1 MSGREIRRRD
11 FLASGLLT
19 VGAAVFGPA
28 LWRGLSA
35 AAAPAQPGEGPYG
48 PLQEPD
54 ENGLM
59 LPKGFT
65 SRVIAQSTLPVLPS
79 AYVWHIFPDG
89 GATFPT
95 DDRGWIYVSNSE
107 VPQIG
112 GAGAI
117 RFTKDGDVAGAYPI
131 LSRTSTNC
139 AGGPTPWGTWLSCEE
154 TDTGRVWE
162 CDPTGERPAE
172 VRPAMGTFTHEAA
185 AIDPVGKR
193 AYLTEDAGDG
203 RFYRF
208 TPDAYPSLTTGTLEA
223 AKVADLKAVLAGGR
237 SDVTWLPIGDPTA
250 GAVPTRQQQ
259 PQATPFDGG
268 EGCWYDT
275 HSVYFTTKGDNR
287 VWIYRPQQETIEL
300 LYDAARASDPILTG
314 VDNVFVSPKSG
325 DVFVAEDGGDLDVV
339 ILTPNRVAA
348 RLLKVTGDAHRGSEL
363 TGPAMNPSG
372 DRLYF
377 SSQRGRGLPVPVGF
391 EIGSGFGITY
401 EITGPFRKAR
411 VLGAEAPATNR
422 RPARRDAQP
431 RPEAPSADLPAT
443 GAANL
448 APAGA
453 ALLGAAGVAAATA
466 GAAGRR
472 ERREGRADPSAVS
485 DPS

>member
-1 MSGREIRRRD
+1 MSREIRRRD
-11 FLASGLLT
+11 FLASGLVT
-19 VGAAVFGPA
+19 VGAAIFGPA

-54 ENGLM
+54 QNGLM

-89 GATFPT
+89 GATFAT
-95 DDRGWIYVSNSE
+95 DDGGWIYVSNSE

-112 GAGAI
+112 GVGAI
-117 RFTKDGDVAGAYPI
+117 RFTKDGDIADAYPI

-154 TDTGRVWE
+154 TATGQVWE
-162 CDPTGERPAE
+162 CDPMGERPGE
-172 VRPAMGTFTHEAA
+172 VRPAMGSFAHEAA
-185 AIDPVGKR
+185 AVDPKGKQV
-193 AYLTEDAGDG
+193 YLTEDEGDG

-208 TPDAYPSLTTGTLEA
+208 TPSAYPDLATGTLEA
-223 AKVADLKAVLAGGR
+223 ARVTDLKAVLAGGK
-237 SDVTWLPIGDPTA
+237 SEVTWLPIGDPTA
-250 GAVPTRQQQ
+250 AAAPTREQQ
-259 PQATPFDGG
+259 PGSTPFDGG
-268 EGCWYDT
+268 EGCWYDAGT
-275 HSVYFTTKGDNR
+275 IYFTTKGDSR
-287 VWIYRPQQETIEL
+287 VWIYRPQPGTIEL
-300 LYDAARASDPILTG
+300 LYDADRARDPILTG

-348 RLLKVTGDAHRGSEL
+348 RLLKLTGEAHTGSEI
-363 TGPAMNPSG
+363 TGPAMDPSG
-372 DRLYF
+372 ERFYF
-377 SSQRGRGLPVPVGF
+377 SSQRGRALAAPAGF

-411 VLGAEAPATNR
+411 VLGAEAPATSR
-422 RPARRDAQP
+422 KPARRDTQP
-431 RPEAPSADLPAT
+431 RPQAPSSELPAT
-443 GAANL
+443 GTENL

-453 ALLGAAGVAAATA
+453 ALLGAAGVVAATVG
-466 GAAGRR
+466 GASRPKP
-472 ERREGRADPSAVS
+472 ADAAEVS
-485 DPS
+485 DPSDRT